1 MVNLFPDIV
10 QHDTPAGRKAS
21 YVYIVLLTCSMLAAI
36 LFYSVSVSTLVKTAS
51 SSDDYFGL
59 EMYAGTTDCSAWHS
73 CLYQKSTSAKPT
85 VTGLRCDCQEGAGK
99 LIAMTQYPLAPAVTQ
114 PSDWCASAASLQQY
128 AGTLPPIITATT
140 ATTESSNAF
149 NFFSSTASC
158 AGVATATSSSGSAY
172 AVLPS
177 GTVLE
182 HIVAW
187 RSLGD
192 ASIGVANYL
201 RLSPG
206 TTPTAESAGL
216 WLIMDAYLSVDP
228 TSAQAA
234 SDAAKA
240 ASGLQNTAKGATS
253 VTLQN
258 SCNGAVGVGGV
269 TAGTGLYWPLV
280 IQINSRCQDKMKEVD
295 KFQLTMESTYIIS
308 STLMNNK
315 SYTEFHTA
323 NRKLIGSNTFTVAP
337 LPVGQTQTPNQT
349 PEDPAL
355 KYARLG
361 VNDYLQGLDNIQ
373 LFYPSYSNGYALA
386 YAEYTQTFVL
396 QYLGDLLGAS
406 STEQYACTG
415 TVSLTSGPSP
425 NTACQLTF
433 TQTLKSVFPLTDAH
447 NMANLNKD
455 TGNMCNKS
463 ALQSTPARSLIMQ
476 MRQADFARLPSIQ
489 LEQGPQAQHLTKLYL

>member
-59 EMYAGTTDCSAWHS
+59 EMYAGTTDCSAWYS

-114 PSDWCASAASLQQY
+114 PSDWCASAATLQQY

-177 GTVLE
+177 VAILE
-182 HIVAW
+182 HIKAW
-187 RSLGD
+187 QSLGD

-201 RLSPG
+201 RLSLG

-258 SCNGAVGVGGV
+258 SCNGATGVGGV

-396 QYLGDLLGAS
+396 QYFGDLLGAS

-415 TVSLTSGPSP
+415 TTSITSGPSP

-447 NMANLNKD
+447 SMANLNKD

-463 ALQSTPARSLIMQ
+463 ALQLAHSLCRCGKPIS
-476 MRQADFARLPSIQ
+476 RVCLPSN
-489 LEQGPQAQHLTKLYL
+489 